1 MNRNSVIMV
10 IVAAASLLIASG
22 DFSSSFAQ
30 GTGSLPATV
39 FSDLKIE
46 PLQYGDPSTDLP
58 SCQQDCRSR
67 YGIDRYT
74 LQFGPGGRGRGGG
87 GGDRGSYYLYAQC
100 IADCNR
106 QFWNRFDRK
115 MEEDR

>member
-1 MNRNSVIMV
+1 MNRTSVIMV

-22 DFSSSFAQ
+22 DISSSFAQ
-30 GTGSLPATV
+30 GTESLPATV
-39 FSDLKIE
+39 CSDLKIE
-46 PLQYGDPSTDLP
+46 QLQYGDPGTDLP

-67 YGIDRYT
+67 YGIDMYM
-74 LQFGPGGRGRGGG
+74 LQFGPGGG
-87 GGDRGSYYLYAQC
+87 GGDTGSYYLYAQC

-115 MEEDR
+115 MEKDK

>member
-1 MNRNSVIMV
+1 MNRTSMIMV
-10 IVAAASLLIASG
+10 IVAAASILIASV

-30 GTGSLPATV
+30 GTGCQPAGC
-39 FSDLKIE
+39 SDLKIV

-74 LQFGPGGRGRGGG
+74 LQFGPGGRGG
-87 GGDRGSYYLYAQC
+87 GGDTGAYYLYAQC
-100 IADCNR
+100 IADCNK
-106 QFWNRFDRK
+106 QFWNRFDKK